1 MCSTSPE
8 KEVGERNFTTIK
20 GEGGSSLHKC
30 SSLTTAASTFPEL
43 VPEDF
48 SDIDSWYDFYHEWWR
63 RKKHVREKDSY
74 CSTIMIEKVA
84 RSVSPPLFSM
94 VVKQGSLPLVSWPL
108 SFGAR
113 RRRIRR
119 PRPLPS
125 LALSLPINFAQCK
138 FRMWEVGIGNR
149 PCELHPLF
157 FRLF

>member
-30 SSLTTAASTFPEL
+30 SSLTTTASTFPEL

-108 SFGAR
+108 SFGGGSGGHALY
-113 RRRIRR
+113 
-119 PRPLPS
+119 PPS
-125 LALSLPINFAQCK
+125 LSISLCPLILHSANFECGK
-138 FRMWEVGIGNR
+138 SGSGIARVNCTR
-149 PCELHPLF
+149 F